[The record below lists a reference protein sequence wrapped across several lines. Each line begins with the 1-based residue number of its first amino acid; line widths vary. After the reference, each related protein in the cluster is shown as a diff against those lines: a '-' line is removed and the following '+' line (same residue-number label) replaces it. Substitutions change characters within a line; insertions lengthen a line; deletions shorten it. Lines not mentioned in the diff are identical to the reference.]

1 MRAMSAQ
8 RHASPQVMASPV
20 HSAAPSTEPSPP
32 TGSGYDPVALAESL
46 ASAAE
51 KSAKLMGDFAS
62 RQAEAG
68 VIL

>member
-1 MRAMSAQ
+1 MATAPAQ
-8 RHASPQVMASPV
+8 SDAPEAP
-20 HSAAPSTEPSPP
+20 AAPS
-32 TGSGYDPVALAESL
+32 YDPVALAESL

-68 VIL
+68 SRSSPTNWASPRPSWT